1 MLVGP
6 QSNFNPTSFSSL
18 VFFISPDGWGT
29 VSSVTDNTVTDTGI
43 VTGSTRTSVNSA
55 GSPSEWNF
63 QHFFLFGIFHFL
75 WWMTRSFP
83 STHREMSANEKER
96 WWRNGINMKKA
107 ATRGKT
113 QIWYKHG
120 TNRWHHV
127 SSKWTVEIQNLCP
140 WPLEVLNLCPHPVSK
155 RGRREHLSFQ
165 TRKKGNIAHYSF
177 QIEKGN
183 ITNCSFHGSRGQPDR
198 RQSSI

>member
-1 MLVGP
+1 MDEVQFPLLLTILLLTLVLLLAVLELVLTVLDLTV
-6 QSNFNPTSFSSL
+6 NEIFNIFSFL
-18 VFFISPDGWGT
+18 AFFIF
-29 VSSVTDNTVTDTGI
+29 V
-43 VTGSTRTSVNSA
+43 
-55 GSPSEWNF
+55 
-63 QHFFLFGIFHFL
+63 

-177 QIEKGN
+177 QTEKVN

>member
-43 VTGSTRTSVNSA
+43 VTGTTRTSVNSA

-63 QHFFLFGIFHFL
+63 QHFFLFGIFHFRL
-75 WWMTRSFP
+75 MDDPQFP
-83 STHREMSANEKER
+83 FNTPGNERQWEGALVAKWNKHEE
-96 WWRNGINMKKA
+96 
-107 ATRGKT
+107 GKT

-183 ITNCSFHGSRGQPDR
+183 NTNCSFHGFHGQPDR